1 MPSGPPLTYE
11 LMRRFIAM
19 RKSGAS
25 PEDIEAALGRRYR
38 SMANKA
44 RYLGEDFGARPRMVT
59 PKHMGPRE
67 PKETAKVRAPVAKE
81 AAVPHP
87 HVIQS
92 DFIRPPTKAQLM
104 GRRAFPPVDD

>member
-1 MPSGPPLTYE
+1 
-11 LMRRFIAM
+11 MRRFIAM

-67 PKETAKVRAPVAKE
+67 PKEPVELRMATVKKTPM
-81 AAVPHP
+81 AHP

-104 GRRAFPPVDD
+104 GRRAFPLADD